1 MTPEVRNVEPLE
13 NFVLLLTFGNGERRV
28 FSVAPYLD
36 KGIFTELCDADYF
49 RTVCAANG
57 FVSWPHDQNFSPD
70 TLYLKSEPYLSR
82 KAG

>member
-1 MTPEVRNVEPLE
+1 MSPEVMDVEPLE
-13 NFVLLLTFGNGERRV
+13 NFALLLTFGNGERRV

-36 KGIFTELCDADYF
+36 KGIFTELRDADYF
-49 RTVCAANG
+49 RSVKAEHG
-57 FVSWPHDQNFSPD
+57 FVSWPHEQDFSPD

>member
-1 MTPEVRNVEPLE
+1 MSFEVMDVVPLE
-13 NFVLLLTFGNGERRV
+13 NFSLLLTFGNGERRV

-36 KGIFTELCDADYF
+36 KGIFPELREAGYF
-49 RTVCAANG
+49 RTVRAENG
-57 FVSWPHDQNFSPD
+57 FVSWPHEQDFSPD